1 MYARLLHPRLDA
13 ALAKVF
19 ALRSAEELCDSRLVV
34 EFRAGK
40 LVMSQQLKSFVS
52 PQEYLRLERQAE
64 YKSEYLNGE
73 IFAMSGASRKHNLLT
88 TNISA
93 SLNQQLRGRPCE
105 VYASDMRVKVRA
117 TGLYTYPD
125 VVVVCGEP
133 QLEDEY
139 LDTLLNPTVLV
150 EVLSKSTERYDRIA
164 KTSYYRTLDSLQ
176 EHLMVSQDEIRV
188 EQYAK
193 QADGTWLLMEHR
205 SLDSNVELQSIGCTP
220 ALRDVYDKVEIDP
233 HFRIEPR

>member
-1 MYARLLHPRLDA
+1 
-13 ALAKVF
+13 
-19 ALRSAEELCDSRLVV
+19 
-34 EFRAGK
+34 
-40 LVMSQQLKSFVS
+40 MSQQLKSYIS

-88 TNISA
+88 TNIST

-105 VYASDMRVKVRA
+105 VYASDMRVKVTA

-139 LDTLLNPTVLV
+139 LDTLLTPTELV
-150 EVLSKSTERYDRIA
+150 EVLSRSTDDI
-164 KTSYYRTLDSLQ
+164 
-176 EHLMVSQDEIRV
+176 
-188 EQYAK
+188 
-193 QADGTWLLMEHR
+193 
-205 SLDSNVELQSIGCTP
+205 
-220 ALRDVYDKVEIDP
+220 YDKVQIDP
-233 HFRIEPR
+233 HFRPAPR

>member
-1 MYARLLHPRLDA
+1 
-13 ALAKVF
+13 
-19 ALRSAEELCDSRLVV
+19 
-34 EFRAGK
+34 
-40 LVMSQQLKSFVS
+40 MSQQVSPYIS
-52 PQEYLRLERQAE
+52 PQEYLRLERQAA
-64 YKSEYLNGE
+64 YKSEYVHGQ
-73 IFAMSGASRKHNLLT
+73 IFAMGGASRKHNLVGG
-88 TNISA
+88 NIFGE
-93 SLNQQLRGRPCE
+93 LRQQLKGRSCE
-105 VYASDMRVKVRA
+105 AYMSDMRVKVTA

-176 EHLMVSQDEIRV
+176 EHLLVSQDEIRV

-193 QADGTWLLMEHR
+193 QADGTWLLIEHR
-205 SLDSNVELQSIGCTP
+205 SLDSDVELQSIGCSLG
-220 ALRDVYDKVEIDP
+220 LRDIYDKVQIDP
-233 HFRIEPR
+233 HFRPAPR

>member
-1 MYARLLHPRLDA
+1 
-13 ALAKVF
+13 
-19 ALRSAEELCDSRLVV
+19 
-34 EFRAGK
+34 
-40 LVMSQQLKSFVS
+40 MSQQLKSYVS
-52 PQEYLRLERQAE
+52 PEEYLRLERQAE

-88 TNISA
+88 LNIGG
-93 SLNQQLRGRPCE
+93 SLNRQLRGRACE
-105 VYASDMRVKVRA
+105 AYTSEMRVKVSV

-133 QLEDEY
+133 QLEDKY

-164 KTSYYRTLDSLQ
+164 KTSYYRTLDSLY
-176 EHLMVSQDEIRV
+176 EHLLVSQDEIRV

-193 QADGTWLLMEHR
+193 QADGTWLLIEHR
-205 SLDSNVELQSIGCTP
+205 SLDSNVELRSIGCRL